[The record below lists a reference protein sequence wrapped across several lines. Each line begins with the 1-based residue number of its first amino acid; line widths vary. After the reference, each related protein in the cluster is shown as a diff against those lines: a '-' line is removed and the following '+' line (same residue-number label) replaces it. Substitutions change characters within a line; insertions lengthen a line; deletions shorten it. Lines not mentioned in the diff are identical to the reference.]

1 MARHPA
7 VAECAVIGVPDA
19 LKGQLPLA
27 LVVCKEGVE
36 IDPDTLRAELAVRVR
51 EELGALACFQHVQ
64 IVRRLPKTRSGKI
77 LRAVL
82 RKMAAGE
89 PYAPPATIDDP
100 AILEELAVAL
110 RGDGAAAAP

>member
-1 MARHPA
+1 
-7 VAECAVIGVPDA
+7 VAECAVIGVPDT

-36 IDPDTLRAELAVRVR
+36 IDPDTLRAELVARVR
-51 EELGALACFQHVQ
+51 EELGALACFQLVQ
-64 IVRRLPKTRSGKI
+64 VVRRLPKTRSGKI

-89 PYAPPATIDDP
+89 PCAPPATIDDP
-100 AILEELAVAL
+100 AILQELAPAL
-110 RGDGAAAAP
+110 RGALATAAP